1 MSVIDN
7 EFDSSVVDE
16 QKYEY
21 YSSSTYKNLLKN
33 CHF

>member
-21 YSSSTYKNLLKN
+21 SSSTYKNLLQN